1 MADGN
6 PFRRRR
12 HYLLPRPLFWR
23 CGISTVGTIPVEARW
38 ECPVGPTRPGLS
50 QAALPSEVPLPLEPD
65 RKAEIE
71 MVVASLQSLPV
82 NRPAG

>member
-1 MADGN
+1 
-6 PFRRRR
+6 
-12 HYLLPRPLFWR
+12 
-23 CGISTVGTIPVEARW
+23 VEARW

-82 NRPAG
+82 NRPAGYVETSSAMSSRSVILHEGINSKVVGTLRVP